1 MRNYDKQT
9 LLALNAMCHTCLYH
23 REDCRCNKPTST
35 TASTKEPSAMTDHEL
50 NAAIDLA
57 ELKRLKLKRD
67 DEAGLT
73 FHKLSQ
79 AEVVATEDC
88 GCIHRTVYRDV
99 VPSTQ
104 VDRDPQSTVYCMN
117 CFYAEFPSGDYDSY
131 LEALSLKQARS
142 DWGLSVHDQCKRCG
156 YDKDICRCNA

>member
-50 NAAIDLA
+50 SAAIDLA
-57 ELKRLKLKRD
+57 ELKHLKPKRD
-67 DEAGLT
+67 EQSSHQET
-73 FHKLSQ
+73 
-79 AEVVATEDC
+79 ATA
-88 GCIHRTVYRDV
+88 I
-99 VPSTQ
+99 SK
-104 VDRDPQSTVYCMN
+104 
-117 CFYAEFPSGDYDSY
+117 
-131 LEALSLKQARS
+131 SLKQARS

-156 YDKDICRCNA
+156 YDKDICGCNA